1 MRNITPVIKQEVIN
15 KDKEKYAYE
24 FSEGNHSL
32 EKCLI
37 KLWDEG
43 FETIGCC
50 GGHGN
55 HESYIGF
62 KLDDKALQFL
72 SNIKKENIK
81 ITFSS
86 LIIDG
91 IQNLHFTIKEINND
105 KMFDNILN
113 TQCIINKVDKDIMTV
128 INFILKK
135 HLGYVNIRIWYEKT
149 TKIYI
154 VTDNLKLI
162 EYFSK
167 HNEKTIILNNEK
179 HLCSFKINLISL
191 SNYLNN
197 NF

>member
-62 KLDDKALQFL
+62 KLDDKAIQFL

-113 TQCIINKVDKDIMTV
+113 TQFIINKVDKGIMTV
-128 INFILKK
+128 INFISKK
-135 HLGYVNIRIWYEKT
+135 IDGYVNIRIWYKEKIN
-149 TKIYI
+149 IYI
-154 VTDNLKLI
+154 VTNNEELI
-162 EYFSK
+162 DYFSNIYK
-167 HNEKTIILNNEK
+167 KSTIVDSIKKLV
-179 HLCSFKINLISL
+179 SFKINTSDLYSFIK
-191 SNYLNN
+191 
-197 NF
+197 

>member
-1 MRNITPVIKQEVIN
+1 MKAKTEKKDKIIRNITSVIKQEVIN

-62 KLDDKALQFL
+62 KLDDKAIQFL

-86 LIIDG
+86 LIIDE

-105 KMFDNILN
+105 NIFDNI
-113 TQCIINKVDKDIMTV
+113 INSYDKDEHIDSNIV
-128 INFILKK
+128 IAINFILKK
-135 HLGYVNIRIWYEKT
+135 HPGYVNIRI
-149 TKIYI
+149 
-154 VTDNLKLI
+154 
-162 EYFSK
+162 
-167 HNEKTIILNNEK
+167 
-179 HLCSFKINLISL
+179 
-191 SNYLNN
+191 
-197 NF
+197 

>member
-32 EKCLI
+32 ERCLI

-62 KLDDKALQFL
+62 KLDDKAIQFL

-113 TQCIINKVDKDIMTV
+113 TQFIINKVDKDIMTV
-128 INFILKK
+128 INFISKK
-135 HLGYVNIRIWYEKT
+135 IDGYVNIRIWYKEKIN
-149 TKIYI
+149 IYI
-154 VTDNLKLI
+154 VTNNEELI
-162 EYFSK
+162 DYFSNIYK
-167 HNEKTIILNNEK
+167 KSTIVDSIKKLV
-179 HLCSFKINLISL
+179 SFKINISDLYSLIK
-191 SNYLNN
+191 
-197 NF
+197 